1 MVQGTM
7 SSVAEI
13 IKNMKR
19 FNKYVNTIN
28 ITAACLR
35 FKHGFFKVKK

>member
-13 IKNMKR
+13 TKKHES

-28 ITAACLR
+28 ITASCLR